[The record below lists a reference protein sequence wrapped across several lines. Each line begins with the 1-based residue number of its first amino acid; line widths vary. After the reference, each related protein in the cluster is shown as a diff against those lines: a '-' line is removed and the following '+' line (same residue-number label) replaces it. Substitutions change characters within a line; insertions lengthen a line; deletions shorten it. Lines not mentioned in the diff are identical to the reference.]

1 MTLLTMI
8 NGAQDTIG
16 LNRSATVVS
25 STDSNTRTLL
35 ALAQTEGRE
44 LLGRYSWTRTQ
55 AEATHTTL
63 AAQLQGVMTTI
74 APGFSYI
81 LNQTFWNRTLTQ
93 PVLGPLSPS
102 EWQLLV
108 ARTTTGPYSQFR
120 IRAGNLYAYPA
131 PVVGQTWVFEYQTS
145 NFCESAS
152 GTDQSAWAADTD
164 TGLLDE
170 NLMEMGVVWRFK
182 KKNGLDYSE
191 DFRGYEQKLANDTA
205 RIGGKK
211 VMNMNGGGDMYASG
225 VYIPEGSW
233 S

>member
-1 MTLLTMI
+1 M
-8 NGAQDTIG
+8 
-16 LNRSATVVS
+16 
-25 STDSNTRTLL
+25 
-35 ALAQTEGRE
+35 ALAQTEGQEVLERF
-44 LLGRYSWTRTQ
+44 SWPQTQ

-81 LNQTFWNRTLTQ
+81 INQTFWNRTLTQ

-120 IRAGNLYAYPA
+120 IRAGQLFAYPA
-131 PVVGQTWVFEYQTS
+131 PVAGQTWVFEYQTL
-145 NFCESAS
+145 NFCESAG
-152 GTDQSAWAADTD
+152 GTDQSAWLADTD
-164 TGLLDE
+164 TGLMSE
-170 NLMEMGVVWRFK
+170 NLMELGVVWRFK

-191 DFRGYEQKLANDTA
+191 DFRLYEQKLANLTS
-205 RIGGKK
+205 RVGGKK
-211 VMNMNGGGDMYASG
+211 VLSMNGVGDRSG
-225 VYIPEGSW
+225 IYIPEGSW